1 VSVSGHR
8 LTYAPRH
15 TLTATLGFTHASGLE
30 ALVEAVHVGGQF
42 GDDLN
47 TIESSAD
54 GQRGLIP
61 AHTVWNAAVSY
72 RVPRLRS
79 TLFVAV
85 KNALDRTFLV
95 DRARGM
101 VPGSPRLVHAGLRL
115 TL

>member
-1 VSVSGHR
+1 
-8 LTYAPRH
+8 
-15 TLTATLGFTHASGLE
+15 
-30 ALVEAVHVGGQF
+30 
-42 GDDLN
+42 
-47 TIESSAD
+47 
-54 GQRGLIP
+54 
-61 AHTVWNAAVSY
+61 VSY